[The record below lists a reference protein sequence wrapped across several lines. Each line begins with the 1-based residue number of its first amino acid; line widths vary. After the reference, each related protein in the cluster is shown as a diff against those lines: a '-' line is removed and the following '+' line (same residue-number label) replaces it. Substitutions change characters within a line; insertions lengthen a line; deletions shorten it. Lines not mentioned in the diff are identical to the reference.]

1 MKFSK
6 LGFSNIKVSKICLGT
21 MTFGEQNTKRE
32 SFEIMDYANEK
43 GVNFFDTAEMYPSYP
58 KKETYGMSEKI
69 IGEWVKKKITG
80 IKL

>member
-43 GVNFFDTAEMYPSYP
+43 GVNFSTLQKCTLP
-58 KKETYGMSEKI
+58 TQ
-69 IGEWVKKKITG
+69 KKKLMVCQ
-80 IKL
+80 KRL